1 MAWGKTREPEGD
13 PLSVGQITRSIQAV
27 LQTTFDRVKVVG
39 EISDLARPR
48 SGHIYLTLKDHD
60 AQLRAVMWRSTA
72 ERLQAGLR
80 DALADGLEVVAW
92 GRIDVYPPRG
102 AYQLIID
109 GISTGG
115 IGALERAFRK
125 LRDKLA
131 AEGLFEPQW
140 KQPLP
145 SFPQRVGVITS
156 PTAAALRD
164 FLEVTRR
171 RWGLSHIILFPVK
184 VQGEGASSDVIEA
197 IGLAHRVKPRPDLL
211 VVTRGGGSIEDLWA
225 FNEEP
230 LVRAV
235 FRSEIPIVSAIGH
248 EIDVT
253 LTDLAADVRAL
264 TPSEAAERIF
274 PSRDEVADQLDVQT
288 RRLVQAL
295 KRRAQQA
302 RMRLSALEHRPVLRR
317 PLEVVRLRQQRL
329 DEWQARL
336 ARAGRTAT
344 QRDSQRVAA
353 LAQRLEALNPTA
365 VLARGYSI
373 TLHEATDRVIV
384 DAGEVEAGAL
394 LRTIV
399 ARGQFESRVTESA
412 PRRGTSSP

>member
-145 SFPQRVGVITS
+145 SFPQRVGVVTS

-171 RWGLSHIILFPVK
+171 RWGLSHITLFPVK

-197 IGLAHRVKPRPDLL
+197 IATAHRMKPRPDLL

-230 LVRAV
+230 IVRAV

-302 RMRLSALEHRPVLRR
+302 RMRLSALEQRPVLRR

-329 DEWQARL
+329 DECQARL
-336 ARAGRTAT
+336 ARAGRTAA
-344 QRDSQRVAA
+344 QRYSQRVAA

-399 ARGQFESRVTESA
+399 NRGQFESRVTESA